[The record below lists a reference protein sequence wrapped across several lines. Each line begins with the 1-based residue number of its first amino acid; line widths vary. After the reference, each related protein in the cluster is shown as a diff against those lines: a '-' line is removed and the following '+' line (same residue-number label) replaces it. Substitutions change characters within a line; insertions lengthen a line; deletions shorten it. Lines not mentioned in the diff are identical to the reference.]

1 MKLGV
6 LGTGSVGQ
14 TIGAKLVALGHEV
27 KMGSRSATNDKAAA
41 WAKAA
46 GPNASQG
53 TFAEAAAFGEL
64 VFCCTSG
71 AGTVEAARAAGEAN
85 LRGKILIDVSNSLD
99 FSKGFPPILFTGNTD
114 SLGEQL
120 QRALPE
126 TKVVKSLNTVTAALM
141 VDAGSLA
148 GGEHD
153 VFVSGNDAGAKERV
167 SEILRDWFGW
177 KHVVDLGDITTAR
190 GTESYVALWVRLYGA
205 YWQMPSV
212 QSAAVLDPDGM
223 HVLSLIT

>member
-6 LGTGSVGQ
+6 FGTGSVGQ
-14 TIGAKLVALGHEV
+14 AIAGKLVALGHQV
-27 KMGSRSATNDKAAA
+27 KMGSRTATNEKAAA
-41 WAKAA
+41 WVKAA
-46 GPNASQG
+46 GSGASQG
-53 TFAEAAAFGEL
+53 TFADAAAFGEL
-64 VFCCTSG
+64 VFNCTSG
-71 AGTVEAARAAGEAN
+71 AGTIEAARAAGEAN
-85 LRGKILIDVSNSLD
+85 LRGKVLIDVSNSLD
-99 FSKGFPPILFTGNTD
+99 FSHGFPPTLFTGNTD

-126 TKVVKSLNTVTAALM
+126 TKVVKTLNTVTANLM

-153 VFVSGNDAGAKERV
+153 VFVSGNDAGAKARV

-205 YWQMPSV
+205 TKTPLFNV
-212 QSAAVLDPDGM
+212 KLVR
-223 HVLSLIT
+223 

>member
-14 TIGAKLVALGHEV
+14 AIGGKLVALGHEV
-27 KMGSRSATNDKAAA
+27 RMGSRSATNDKAAA
-41 WAKAA
+41 WVKAA
-46 GPNASQG
+46 GGGASQG

-64 VFCCTSG
+64 VFNCTSG
-71 AGTVEAARAAGEAN
+71 AGTLEAARAAGEAN
-85 LRGKILIDVSNSLD
+85 LRGKVLIDVSNSLD
-99 FSKGFPPILFTGNTD
+99 ASKGFPPVLFTGNTD

-126 TKVVKSLNTVTAALM
+126 TKVVKTLNTVTASLM

-153 VFVSGNDAGAKERV
+153 VFVSGNDADAKGRV
-167 SEILRDWFGW
+167 SAILRDWFGW

-190 GTESYVALWVRLYGA
+190 GTESYVALWVRLYGTLKTA
-205 YWQMPSV
+205 HFNV
-212 QSAAVLDPDGM
+212 KLVR
-223 HVLSLIT
+223 